1 MRILPRIHIVKN
13 MPSTAASGY
22 TTGNM
27 VTVSLERARMASAG
41 YPASVPEVLG
51 CTIAH
56 ELGHILLG
64 PNSHSVPGMMRPY
77 WDITEL
83 QEAAQHFLLFDAKQA
98 AQLRAEIMARAG
110 PPSAGTMA
118 RATPPDKLGG
128 KRPAGQSSVC
138 TLFPYTTL
146 FRSNRKSVV

>member
-1 MRILPRIHIVKN
+1 

-27 VTVSLERARMASAG
+27 VTVSLEKAGAASADSDG
-41 YPASVPEVLG
+41 RASVPDILG
-51 CTIAH
+51 CIIAH

-64 PNSHSVPGMMRPY
+64 PNSHSVSELMRPY

-128 KRPAGQSSVC
+128 SRPAGQSSVC
-138 TLFPYTTL
+138 DAEIPQDK
-146 FRSNRKSVV
+146 R